1 MKKYQ
6 LLIFMLVGLVTTMQ
20 AQIQNNSNSNHANK
34 FEQLGT
40 ILQTPNEQRTASGAP
55 GTKYWQ
61 QRVDYDIKCE
71 LDEANNKLTGSETIT
86 YFNNSPDILHYFW
99 MQLDENQHSTVN
111 NANYQTQN
119 TIPQQATDKTLDRYE
134 EKMSDNGY
142 GFNITKLTDAAGKSL
157 KYTINKT
164 MMKVDLPT
172 PLKPGQKFVF
182 NCSWNYKLA
191 DRGDFTRFAG
201 ARGGYEKF
209 SDGNNNYTMTQW
221 YPRLC
226 KYSDE
231 TGWQNH
237 QFTGTGEF
245 ALTFGNFKVQMTVP
259 ADHIVGSTGE
269 CQNYAQTLT
278 PTQMSRWQKAQTVKE
293 PLQIV
298 TLDEALNASKTKS
311 KTKKTWI
318 YKADNV
324 RDFAWTASRR
334 FVWDALPT
342 MVEGKKIMSMSYYAK
357 EAYPIYSK
365 FSTKAVAHTLR
376 TYSDFS
382 FPYPYPVAIS
392 VEGNQGMEYPMISFN
407 PGRANDDGS
416 YSEGAKNAAILV
428 IIHEVGHT
436 FFPMIVNSD
445 ERQWTWMD
453 EGLNS
458 YLQYLSQ
465 ELWDNKFPS
474 DGGVPSAITDYMKL
488 PKNQLEPIMTNS
500 ENINN
505 FGSNAYDKVAT
516 GLNMLRETIVGRE
529 LFDEAFRTYSRR
541 WAFKSPTP
549 ADFFRTIEDATGEDL
564 DWFWRGWFYSTDA
577 CDIAIDTVKHAVPD
591 VTAVPQRT
599 KDTTFMVAL
608 AKPAVNQF
616 EDLSKI
622 RNRKDKN
629 IVFETDKDTALR
641 DFYWKY
647 AREIEKYDSS
657 KYPVLVS
664 PQTESLDEEGKKKYG
679 DKQLYEITFS
689 NKGGLV
695 MPIIIEWT
703 FKDGTTEIERIP
715 AQVWRKN
722 EQKVIKTFMKD
733 KEVASI
739 KLDPYK
745 ETADIDETNNSYGEI
760 KPPSKFK
767 IFKQKQN
774 VPQPQAPT
782 PMQKAKEK
790 KGF

>member
-191 DRGDFTRFAG
+191 NRGDFIRFAG

-629 IVFETDKDTALR
+629 IVFETDKDTSLR

>member
-6 LLIFMLVGLVTTMQ
+6 LLIFILVGLATTMQ
-20 AQIQNNSNSNHANK
+20 AQIQNNSSSNHANK

-40 ILQTPNEQRTASGAP
+40 ILPTPNEQRTASGAP

-119 TIPQQATDKTLDRYE
+119 TIPQQATDKTLDRYQ

-142 GFNITKLTDAAGKSL
+142 GFNITKLTDAAGKTL

-164 MMKVDLPT
+164 MMKVELPV

-342 MVEGKKIMSMSYYAK
+342 MIEGKKIMSMSYYAK

-365 FSTKAVAHTLR
+365 YSTKAVAHTLR

-703 FKDGTTEIERIP
+703 FKDGTTEIER
-715 AQVWRKN
+715 
-722 EQKVIKTFMKD
+722 
-733 KEVASI
+733 
-739 KLDPYK
+739 
-745 ETADIDETNNSYGEI
+745 
-760 KPPSKFK
+760 
-767 IFKQKQN
+767 
-774 VPQPQAPT
+774 
-782 PMQKAKEK
+782 
-790 KGF
+790 